1 MVDDSSDFFREY
13 ILRHMDSRLDSHW
26 FDTLLTRNE
35 GDRLLTRLGAT
46 ETDYG
51 VISARG
57 RSLYELVPYEE
68 QQTEQEQTEDQDED
82 LEQSKSEQKL
92 TMGGMK

>member
-1 MVDDSSDFFREY
+1 
-13 ILRHMDSRLDSHW
+13 MDSRLDSHW

-35 GDRLLTRLGAT
+35 GNRLLSRLGAT
-46 ETDYG
+46 ATDYG

-68 QQTEQEQTEDQDED
+68 QQTEQEQTEDQTEEQDED
-82 LEQSKSEQKL
+82 LEQDRGIQRL
-92 TMGGMK
+92 TMK